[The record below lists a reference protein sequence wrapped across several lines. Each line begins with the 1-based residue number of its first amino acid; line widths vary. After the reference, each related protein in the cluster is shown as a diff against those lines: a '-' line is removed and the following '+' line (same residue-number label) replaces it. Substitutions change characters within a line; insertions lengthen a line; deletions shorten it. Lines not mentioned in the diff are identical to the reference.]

1 MKSNNN
7 FFEEAKELHLKGN
20 INEANKLYSK
30 LIREKKD
37 DFLYLYLFGTTFL
50 QLKKYEQAIKY
61 LTLSINISSNLADSF
76 NNRGIAY
83 AEIKNFEL
91 AINDYGEAIK
101 LKENNFDA
109 HLNKAIALKNIMS
122 TEL

>member
-61 LTLSINISSNLADSF
+61 LTLSINISSSLADSF

-109 HLNKAIALKNIMS
+109 HLNKAIALKNIIS